1 LELQLRY
8 HFTILKYSL
17 SVLFKAR
24 TFDLFGLNTYNAYLD
39 FPLQGNI
46 PKAFSTQN
54 YLNLAH
60 SSQS

>member
-1 LELQLRY
+1 
-8 HFTILKYSL
+8 LKYSL

-24 TFDLFGLNTYNAYLD
+24 TFDLFGLNTPAYNAYLD
-39 FPLQGNI
+39 FPLQGVI

-54 YLNLAH
+54 YLKLAR